1 MRIATWN
8 VERLK
13 HKKHLEQMQDLCDSV
28 HADILVLTETDKR
41 LHPNYAFCC
50 ESAPL
55 LEDEAVHYAVTE
67 NRVSIYTNY
76 PVIQLHQ
83 TYEPHT
89 AVCAELKTEAGNLL
103 VYGTIIGTLG
113 NRHPSF
119 MEELRWQ
126 RDDIRRL
133 SELGDWICV
142 CGDFNC
148 SFSDNY
154 YFTQAGRTT
163 LLDLFR
169 DTGLTLLTERQPEC
183 IDHIAISGN
192 MVSSKQPILEEWN
205 TDKRLSD
212 HKGIVVSF

>member
-1 MRIATWN
+1 M
-8 VERLK
+8 
-13 HKKHLEQMQDLCDSV
+13 
-28 HADILVLTETDKR
+28 
-41 LHPNYAFCC
+41 
-50 ESAPL
+50 
-55 LEDEAVHYAVTE
+55 
-67 NRVSIYTNY
+67 
-76 PVIQLHQ
+76 
-83 TYEPHT
+83 
-89 AVCAELKTEAGNLL
+89 
-103 VYGTIIGTLG
+103 YGTIIGTLG

-133 SELGDWICV
+133 SELGDGICV

>member
-1 MRIATWN
+1 MKIATWN

-13 HKKHLEQMQDLCDSV
+13 HKKHLEQIQGLCDSV
-28 HADILVLTETDKR
+28 HTDILVLTETDSR
-41 LHPNYAFCC
+41 LKPNYNFCC
-50 ESAPL
+50 KTAPL
-55 LEDEAVHYAVTE
+55 TENEAVHYAITE

-76 PVIQLHQ
+76 PVVKLHQ
-83 TYEPHT
+83 TYEPRT
-89 AVCAELKTEAGNLL
+89 AVCAELKTEVGNLL

-119 MEELRWQ
+119 VEELCWLCG
-126 RDDIRRL
+126 DIRRL
-133 SELGDWICV
+133 SKLSDGICV

-154 YFTQAGRTT
+154 YFTHAGRTT

-183 IDHIAISGN
+183 IDHIALSGN
-192 MVSSKQPILEEWN
+192 MVSSKRIILEEWN
-205 TDKRLSD
+205 MDKRLSD